1 MISRKPILQG
11 VRLVRAFG
19 EGEKKTLALRDVSI
33 RLERGQV
40 GLLMGPS
47 GSGKS
52 TLLAVLS
59 GLLKPDQGR
68 VVGLGQDLWAMSEQ
82 EREKFR
88 LRHCGFTFQGYN
100 LFPALTARQQLELVL
115 TLGERA
121 SAGQARRRAE
131 EMLAVLG
138 LADKGHLRPAE
149 LSGGEKQRVAVGRAL
164 IKSPTF
170 CFADEPTSA
179 LDWENGQHVVKLLE
193 AAAHQD
199 GAVVLIVSHDARLVP
214 FADRVFH
221 LEDGRMAAKK
231 RKSEIRKA
239 RGSDFSVNA
248 HATSRTLNDESE
260 LVGVPIS

>member
-1 MISRKPILQG
+1 MIRRPILQG
-11 VRLVRAFG
+11 VHLVRAFG

-59 GLLKPDQGR
+59 GLLKPDKGR
-68 VVGLGQDLWAMSEQ
+68 VIGLGHDLWAMSEQ

-115 TLGERA
+115 TLGDQA
-121 SAGQARRRAE
+121 TAGQARRRAE
-131 EMLAVLG
+131 DMLAVLG
-138 LADKGHLRPAE
+138 LAYKAHLRPAQ

-164 IKSPTF
+164 IKAPTF

-179 LDWENGQHVVKLLE
+179 LDWDNGQQVVKLLE
-193 AAAHQD
+193 TAAHQD
-199 GAVVLIVSHDARLVP
+199 GAVVLIVSHDARLMP

-221 LEDGRMAAKK
+221 LEDGRMATRK

-239 RGSDFSVNA
+239 KYEIRRKEPLFRISDLGL
-248 HATSRTLNDESE
+248 R
-260 LVGVPIS
+260 IS

>member
-1 MISRKPILQG
+1 MKRTPVLQG
-11 VRLVRAFG
+11 IRLVRAFG
-19 EGEKKTLALRDVSI
+19 EGEKKTLALREVSI

-59 GLLKPDQGR
+59 GLLKPDQGS
-68 VVGLGQDLWAMSEQ
+68 VISLGHDVWAMSEQ
-82 EREKFR
+82 EREQFR
-88 LRHCGFTFQGYN
+88 LQHCGFTFQGYN

-115 TLGERA
+115 TLGECVAAR
-121 SAGQARRRAE
+121 QARRRAD

-138 LADKGHLRPAE
+138 LADKAHLRPAE

-179 LDWENGQHVVKLLE
+179 LDWANGEQVVKLLE
-193 AAAHQD
+193 TAAHQD
-199 GAVVLIVSHDARLVP
+199 GAVVLIVSHDARLIP

-221 LEDGRMAAKK
+221 LEDGRMVTQKH
-231 RKSEIRKA
+231 KSEIRKA
-239 RGSDFSVNA
+239 FSSDLSVNA
-248 HATSRTLNDESE
+248 RAIQRTLNDESQ
-260 LVGVPIS
+260 LVGLRIS